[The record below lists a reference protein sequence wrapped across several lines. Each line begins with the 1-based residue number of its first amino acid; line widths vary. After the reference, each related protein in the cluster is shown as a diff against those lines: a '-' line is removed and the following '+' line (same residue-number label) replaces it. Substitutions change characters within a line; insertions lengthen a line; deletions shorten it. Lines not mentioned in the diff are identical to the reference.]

1 MTRTKR
7 VKGHYSF
14 CSARF
19 LRFALLVAGG
29 IAGMIHTEA
38 QVLSIS
44 VGSQTINPAPNQTL
58 TFTVNNSSP
67 SAVDV
72 AGLNFNIQLGDG
84 TVGPTITGVDLLTG
98 TPFASNNTGQTD
110 NSSGAHQAFWTVTT
124 SSGAVSLSPGS
135 TKVATVTFDGT
146 SLTSGQNWG
155 LFLEATHNGP
165 TRYLDTTVNAND
177 IPMTITDGSLTIVP
191 EPSTYALI
199 SGVGCLA
206 FAAAF
211 RRARGRQ

>member
-1 MTRTKR
+1 MTSTKR
-7 VKGHYSF
+7 IKGCFSF
-14 CSARF
+14 CSGDFAG
-19 LRFALLVAGG
+19 FALLIGAGIFG
-29 IAGMIHTEA
+29 IVQVEG

-44 VGSQTINPAPNQTL
+44 VGSQTILNSPNQTL
-58 TFTVNNSSP
+58 TFTVNNSSQ
-67 SAVDV
+67 SAVDT
-72 AGLNFNIQLGDG
+72 AGLNFNIQIGDG
-84 TVGPTITGVDLLTG
+84 TVGPTITGVDLITG

-124 SSGAVSLSPGS
+124 GSGSVSLNPGP
-135 TKVATVTFDGT
+135 TKVASVTFDGT
-146 SLTSGQNWG
+146 GLTSGQNWG

-206 FAAAF
+206 FAAVA
-211 RRARGRQ
+211 RRSRAR